1 MDQAN
6 VTRFDRW
13 MVTIA
18 TALVVLVYALRGG
31 SFDIVARHQAAL
43 ALWGALLLAFGVG
56 VAVRRSGPRALL
68 IPAAALLLL
77 TGWTALSLLW
87 TSSAER
93 TLLEVARV
101 AQFAGLL
108 LIARAALTRTNWT
121 GAAAGAAI
129 GAVIVCLL
137 AVLSRVQPGWF
148 PEDVTALVFGVQRL
162 GYPFDYWNALAAWAA
177 MSTAV
182 SLAWSAH
189 APSLAIRMAASAAL
203 PVCVLAAYLTYSRAG
218 ILGMLLGAGVVLAL
232 SRNRWSVVL
241 HLALAAPASLLAIS
255 AARQAPEVAF
265 GTGSAGAGGVV
276 LVLVAACAL
285 AAAAPVIGRF
295 ARTDR
300 LRMPRRRAQRTLAVA
315 SVLVAIPLLVVIV
328 TEAPGAWK
336 QFRTTESAA
345 INDPRTRLTSLSG
358 ARYALWSEALDLG
371 AENPFKGIGAGTFE
385 FAWSQNSVTGGFER
399 DAHSLYLEQLGE
411 LGIPGAL
418 LLLGALGSLLVLAL
432 RSRRHLEDARD
443 VGVHTA
449 CVAAFVVFCFH
460 AGLDWMWEST
470 AVTVLGLLLGAIALA
485 PSLGQAFVRLPVPA
499 RVAGAVLAAVLIAV
513 QLPALAM
520 TQRVRE
526 SREAFTAGRTDEALR
541 EADRAIRAQPWAAS
555 PYGQRAGVAEAA
567 GDFDA
572 AARDL
577 GRAIER
583 EPTNWRHP
591 LLLSR
596 VEANRGNGEAALRWF
611 RRAKE
616 LRPRSRFYG
625 EAESGN

>member
-13 MVTIA
+13 MVTLA
-18 TALVVLVYALRGG
+18 SAVVVLVYALRGG
-31 SFDIVARHQAAL
+31 SFDVVARHQGAL
-43 ALWGALLLAFGVG
+43 AVWGALLLAFGVG
-56 VAVRRSGPRALL
+56 VAIRRPAPRALL
-68 IPAAALLLL
+68 LPAACLLLL

-93 TLLEVARV
+93 TLLEVART

-108 LIARAALTRTNWT
+108 LVARAALTRTNWT
-121 GAAAGAAI
+121 GAAAGAAV

-137 AVLSRVQPGWF
+137 AVMSRVQPEWF
-148 PEDVTALVFGVQRL
+148 PEDVTARVFGVRRL
-162 GYPFDYWNALAAWAA
+162 GYPFDYWNAVAAWAA

-189 APSLAIRMAASAAL
+189 ARNLAIRMAASAAL
-203 PVCVLAAYLTYSRAG
+203 PVCVLATYLTYSRAG
-218 ILGMLLGAGVVLAL
+218 ILGMALGAVVVLAL

-241 HLALAAPASLLAIS
+241 NLVLAAPATLVVIG
-255 AARQAPEVAF
+255 AARRAPEVAF
-265 GTGSAGAGGVV
+265 GTGTTGAGRVA

-285 AAAAPVIGRF
+285 AAAAPAIGRIVR
-295 ARTDR
+295 ADL
-300 LRMPRRRAQRTLAVA
+300 LRMSRRRGRQTLAVA
-315 SVLVAIPLLVVIV
+315 SVLVAIPLALVVADK
-328 TEAPGAWK
+328 APSAWD
-336 QFRTTESAA
+336 QFRTTDSSAV
-345 INDPRTRLTSLSG
+345 NDPRTRLTSLSG
-358 ARYALWSEALDLG
+358 ARYALWSEALELG
-371 AENPFKGIGAGTFE
+371 AENPWKGIGAGTFE
-385 FAWSQNSVTGGFER
+385 FAWSQEARTGGFER
-399 DAHSLYLEQLGE
+399 DAHSLYLEQFGE

-418 LLLGALGSLLVLAL
+418 LLLGAFGSLLVLAL
-432 RSRRHLEDARD
+432 RGRRHLEDGRD
-443 VGVHTA
+443 LGAHTA
-449 CVAAFVVFCFH
+449 CVAAFVVLCFH

-470 AVTVLGLLLGAIALA
+470 AVTVLGLLLGAIATA

-499 RVAGAVLAAVLIAV
+499 RIGGVVLAAVLIAV

-526 SREAFTAGRTDEALR
+526 SREAFAAGRTDEALR
-541 EADRAIRAQPWAAS
+541 LANRAVRAQPWAAT
-555 PYGQRAGVAEAA
+555 PYTQRAGIAEATLDLE
-567 GDFDA
+567 G

-577 GRAIER
+577 ARAIDR

-596 VEANRGNGEAALRWF
+596 VEANRGNTKAALRWF

-616 LRPRSRFYG
+616 LRPRSQFYG
-625 EAESGN
+625 ER